1 MKLIHVASLSA
12 RLMPPDYLAER
23 TGAAT
28 GQVNYA
34 VFRQHGARIGRF
46 HMADSI
52 RSRVSNPQR
61 LNRYACVLGN
71 PTNRSDPRGCAFQER
86 SYRAIQP

>member
-1 MKLIHVASLSA
+1 M
-12 RLMPPDYLAER
+12 
-23 TGAAT
+23 
-28 GQVNYA
+28 NYA

-46 HMADSI
+46 HMADPI
-52 RSRVSNPQR
+52 RGRVSNPQR

-71 PTNRSDPRGCAFQER
+71 PTNRSDPRGCAYQER